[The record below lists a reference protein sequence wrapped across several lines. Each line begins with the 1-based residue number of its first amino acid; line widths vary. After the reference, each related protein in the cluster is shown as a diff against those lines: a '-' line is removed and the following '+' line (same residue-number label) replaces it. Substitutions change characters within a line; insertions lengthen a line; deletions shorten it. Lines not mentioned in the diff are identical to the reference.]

1 MQIYESLQERIFC
14 LPGSCALA
22 SGFLVYLGPYQ
33 FPFRRLML
41 TMHWIKCLRDRGLS
55 LVLDSLSNVNG
66 RIVTWQM
73 ESLLHLLSKSRD
85 IVIPND
91 DWKVHFASDQI
102 INEPF
107 IGLSFVNCLK
117 NFCCQK

>member
-1 MQIYESLQERIFC
+1 
-14 LPGSCALA
+14 
-22 SGFLVYLGPYQ
+22 
-33 FPFRRLML
+33 ML